1 MTQRCSPVALTVGNN
16 GQATTYSGAMDGSG
30 TLSVIGGALLT
41 LAGTNSYT
49 GGTWVEDDT
58 DRH

>member
-1 MTQRCSPVALTVGNN
+1 MSLSVGNN